1 MDVASVAEG
10 DDVVAAKEEE
20 VDLVAVEDELD
31 IIGGGVTANVEHAK
45 DLGAAMMNEMRDT
58 SVVER
63 DVTVAVEVGKEEAE
77 VDVDGVGA

>member
-31 IIGGGVTANVEHAK
+31 IIGGGVTANVEDAK
-45 DLGAAMMNEMRDT
+45 GDLGTAVMNEMRDT

-63 DVTVAVEVGKEEAE
+63 GVTVAVEV
-77 VDVDGVGA
+77 